1 MADMQVADVRRLID
15 GLRWDRRRHPYSG
28 RREYSQRAQAVAAA
42 VADMIEAGDAVSAGP
57 LARRAVERVT
67 AALMYMDD
75 SAGIVGGDLRTL
87 MALYARACRAAS
99 PDAARLARWLVAMR
113 LDGPGW
119 PAIELKEWA
128 EALGPHGLA
137 EVARL
142 TEERGVTAEP
152 DSWTAQLG
160 IKHLREQLAAV
171 SGDIDGHVAVLAED
185 LRGAYRFGE
194 IVEVLRA
201 AGRDDDAEQWA
212 RKGLAEHPSG
222 FQTDRLRDQLV
233 DLLLDGGKGAD
244 AVAVRHELYE
254 RRTVHQEYL
263 KLRRAAQQAGQWAD
277 LSGWALNLLRGRAH
291 ADQRYVR
298 ELISVLVGEDL
309 LDEAWAAA
317 MASPGQVPESQW
329 FELIEVREKDRPAD
343 VIRPYQDLI
352 EIGLEKASDKYRYPK
367 AIKII
372 RRLRDS
378 YRRAGDEVGFTAYL
392 ADLRQRHHR
401 KTSFIAK
408 LDKALGG
415 HVEIEDQLKHVA
427 EVEHRSVGSLS
438 SPATS
443 STAPKRRALLPERK
457 R

>member
-1 MADMQVADVRRLID
+1 MQVADVRKLID

-42 VADMIEAGDAVSAGP
+42 VADMIEAGDAESAAP

-75 SAGIVGGDLRTL
+75 SAGIVGDDLRTL

-99 PDAARLARWLVAMR
+99 PDAGRLARWLVSMQ

-119 PAIELKEWA
+119 PAIELKEFA
-128 EALGPHGLA
+128 EALGPRGLA

-152 DSWTAQLG
+152 ASWTAQWG
-160 IKHLREQLAAV
+160 IKDLREQLAAV
-171 SGDIDGHVAVLAED
+171 SGDIDAHVAVLAED
-185 LRGAYRFGE
+185 LRGAHRYSE
-194 IVEVLRA
+194 IVAVLRD

-212 RKGLAEHPSG
+212 RKGLAEYPSG

-233 DLLLDGGKGAD
+233 DLLLDGDREAD
-244 AVAVRHELYE
+244 AVAVCREIYE
-254 RRTVHQEYL
+254 RRAIHQDYL
-263 KLRRAAQQAGQWAD
+263 KLRHAARQAGQWPD
-277 LSGWALNLLRGRAH
+277 LSDWALNLLRDRAQ

-298 ELISVLVGEDL
+298 ELISILVREDL

-317 MASPGQVPESQW
+317 MANPGQVPESQW
-329 FELIEVREKDRPAD
+329 FQLIEVREKDHPAD

-352 EIGLEKASDKYRYPK
+352 EIGLARASDKYRYPK
-367 AIKII
+367 AVKTI

-378 YRRAGDEVGFTAYL
+378 YQRAGDEAGFSAYL
-392 ADLRQRHHR
+392 ADLRQRHRR
-401 KTSFIAK
+401 KTSFLTK
-408 LDKALGG
+408 LDKAL
-415 HVEIEDQLKHVA
+415 V
-427 EVEHRSVGSLS
+427 
-438 SPATS
+438 
-443 STAPKRRALLPERK
+443 RR
-457 R
+457 

>member
-1 MADMQVADVRRLID
+1 MAGMQVADVRKLID

-42 VADMIEAGDAVSAGP
+42 VADMIEAGDAESAAP

-75 SAGIVGGDLRTL
+75 SAGIVGDDLRTL

-99 PDAARLARWLVAMR
+99 PDAGRLARWLVSMQ

-119 PAIELKEWA
+119 PAIELKEFA
-128 EALGPHGLA
+128 EALGPRGLA

-142 TEERGVTAEP
+142 TEERRVTAEP
-152 DSWTAQLG
+152 DSWTAQWG
-160 IKHLREQLAAV
+160 IKDLREQLAAV
-171 SGDIDGHVAVLAED
+171 SGDIDAHVAVLAED
-185 LRGAYRFGE
+185 LRGAHRYSE
-194 IVEVLRA
+194 IMEVLRD
-201 AGRDDDAEQWA
+201 AGRDDAAEQWA

-233 DLLLDGGKGAD
+233 DLLLDGDREAD
-244 AVAVRHELYE
+244 AVAVCREIYE
-254 RRTVHQEYL
+254 RRAIHQDYL
-263 KLRRAAQQAGQWAD
+263 KLRHAARQAGQWPD
-277 LSGWALNLLRGRAH
+277 LSGWALNLLRGRAQ

-298 ELISVLVGEDL
+298 ELISVLVREDL

-317 MASPGQVPESQW
+317 MANPGQVPESQW
-329 FELIEVREKDRPAD
+329 FELIEVREKDHPAD

-367 AIKII
+367 AIKTI

-378 YRRAGDEVGFTAYL
+378 YHRVGDEAGFSAYL
-392 ADLRQRHHR
+392 ADLRQRHRR
-401 KTSFIAK
+401 KTSFLTK
-408 LDKALGG
+408 LDK
-415 HVEIEDQLKHVA
+415 
-427 EVEHRSVGSLS
+427 SLV
-438 SPATS
+438 
-443 STAPKRRALLPERK
+443 RR
-457 R
+457 

>member
-1 MADMQVADVRRLID
+1 MQVADVRKLID

-42 VADMIEAGDAVSAGP
+42 VADMIEAGDAESAAP

-75 SAGIVGGDLRTL
+75 SAGIVGDDLRTL

-99 PDAARLARWLVAMR
+99 PDAGRLARWLVSMQ

-119 PAIELKEWA
+119 PAIELKEFA
-128 EALGPHGLA
+128 EALGPRGLA

-142 TEERGVTAEP
+142 TEERRVTAEP
-152 DSWTAQLG
+152 DSWTAQWG
-160 IKHLREQLAAV
+160 IKDLREQLAAV
-171 SGDIDGHVAVLAED
+171 SGDIDAHVAVLAED
-185 LRGAYRFGE
+185 LRGAHRYSE
-194 IVEVLRA
+194 IMEVLRD
-201 AGRDDDAEQWA
+201 AGRDDAAEQWA

-233 DLLLDGGKGAD
+233 DLLLDGDREAD
-244 AVAVRHELYE
+244 AVAVCREIYE
-254 RRTVHQEYL
+254 RRAIHQDYL
-263 KLRRAAQQAGQWAD
+263 KLRHAAQQAGQWPD
-277 LSGWALNLLRGRAH
+277 LSGWALNLLRDRAQ

-298 ELISVLVGEDL
+298 ELISVLVREDL

-317 MASPGQVPESQW
+317 MANPGQVPESQW
-329 FELIEVREKDRPAD
+329 FELIEVREKDHPAD

-367 AIKII
+367 AIKTI

-378 YRRAGDEVGFTAYL
+378 YHRVGDEAGFSAYL
-392 ADLRQRHHR
+392 ADLRQRHRR
-401 KTSFIAK
+401 KTSFLTK
-408 LDKALGG
+408 LDKAL
-415 HVEIEDQLKHVA
+415 V
-427 EVEHRSVGSLS
+427 
-438 SPATS
+438 
-443 STAPKRRALLPERK
+443 RR
-457 R
+457 

>member
-1 MADMQVADVRRLID
+1 MAGMQVADVRKLID

-42 VADMIEAGDAVSAGP
+42 VADMIEAGDAESAAP

-75 SAGIVGGDLRTL
+75 SAGIVGDDLRTL

-99 PDAARLARWLVAMR
+99 PDAGRLARWLVSMQ

-119 PAIELKEWA
+119 PAIELKEFA
-128 EALGPHGLA
+128 EALGPRGLA

-142 TEERGVTAEP
+142 TEERRVTAEP
-152 DSWTAQLG
+152 DSWTAQWG
-160 IKHLREQLAAV
+160 IKDLREQLAAV
-171 SGDIDGHVAVLAED
+171 SGDIDAHVAVLAED
-185 LRGAYRFGE
+185 LRGAHRYSE
-194 IVEVLRA
+194 IMEVLRD
-201 AGRDDDAEQWA
+201 AGRDDAAEQWA

-233 DLLLDGGKGAD
+233 DLLLDGDREAD
-244 AVAVRHELYE
+244 AVAVCREIYE
-254 RRTVHQEYL
+254 RRAIHQDYL
-263 KLRRAAQQAGQWAD
+263 KLRHAAQQAGQWPD
-277 LSGWALNLLRGRAH
+277 LSGWALNLLRDRAQ

-298 ELISVLVGEDL
+298 ELISVLVREDL

-317 MASPGQVPESQW
+317 MANPGQVPESQW
-329 FELIEVREKDRPAD
+329 FELIEVREKDHPAD

-367 AIKII
+367 AIKTI

-378 YRRAGDEVGFTAYL
+378 YHRVGDEAGFSAYL
-392 ADLRQRHHR
+392 ADLRQRHRR
-401 KTSFIAK
+401 KTSFLTK
-408 LDKALGG
+408 LDK
-415 HVEIEDQLKHVA
+415 
-427 EVEHRSVGSLS
+427 SLV
-438 SPATS
+438 
-443 STAPKRRALLPERK
+443 RR
-457 R
+457 